1 MQNQTISIRRS
12 VERKVPGYVKIIAFL
27 LYAAALLFTILGAMF
42 GILFLPLALG
52 SLFGGWYL
60 MGEARVIYEYRL
72 DGKTLTVMRTSGM
85 RSRQKEIEFFTLDL
99 NELIVVAD
107 EGTQSMQDAE
117 KLTRQ
122 GERKRVCYDISA
134 QDPNRACA
142 FLYAKGSGA
151 DSGRFVRVCFLP
163 YPDFVGAI
171 RRLCPFPAVS
181 GFCGRDTEAL
191 PRKGDDDRWRD
202 MKTKRRA

>member
-1 MQNQTISIRRS
+1 MSLRRS
-12 VERKVPGYVKIIAFL
+12 VERKVPGYVRVIVAL
-27 LYAAALLFTILGAMF
+27 LYAATLLFTILGAMF
-42 GILFLPLALG
+42 GILFMPLALG

-72 DGKTLTVMRTSGM
+72 DGRTLTVMRTSGM

-107 EGTQSMQDAE
+107 EGTESMQDAE

-122 GERKRVCYDISA
+122 GERKRVCYDVSA
-134 QDPNRACA
+134 QDSNRACA

-151 DSGRFVRVCFLP
+151 DSGRFVRVCFFP
-163 YPDFVGAI
+163 YPDLVGAI
-171 RRLCPFPAVS
+171 RTLCPGKVMITD
-181 GFCGRDTEAL
+181 GEI
-191 PRKGDDDRWRD
+191 
-202 MKTKRRA
+202 

>member
-12 VERKVPGYVKIIAFL
+12 VERKVPGYVKVIAFL
-27 LYAAALLFTILGAMF
+27 LYAATLLFTILGSMF

-85 RSRQKEIEFFTLDL
+85 RSRQKEVEFFTLDL
-99 NELIVVAD
+99 NDLIVVAG

-122 GERKRVCYDISA
+122 GERKRVCYDVSA
-134 QDPNRACA
+134 QDSNRACA

-163 YPDFVGAI
+163 YPDLVGAI
-171 RRLCPFPAVS
+171 RTLCPGKVMIS
-181 GFCGRDTEAL
+181 DGEI
-191 PRKGDDDRWRD
+191 
-202 MKTKRRA
+202 

>member
-12 VERKVPGYVKIIAFL
+12 VERKVPGYVKVIAFL
-27 LYAAALLFTILGAMF
+27 LYAATLLFTILGSMF

-85 RSRQKEIEFFTLDL
+85 RSRQKEVEFFTLDL
-99 NELIVVAD
+99 NDRIVVAG
-107 EGTQSMQDAE
+107 EGPQSMQDAE
-117 KLTRQ
+117 TLPRQ
-122 GERKRVCYDISA
+122 GERKRVCYDVSA
-134 QDPNRACA
+134 QDSNRACA

-151 DSGRFVRVCFLP
+151 DSGRFVRVCFFP
-163 YPDFVGAI
+163 YPDLVGAI
-171 RRLCPFPAVS
+171 RTLCPGKVMITD
-181 GFCGRDTEAL
+181 GEI
-191 PRKGDDDRWRD
+191 
-202 MKTKRRA
+202 

>member
-12 VERKVPGYVKIIAFL
+12 VERKVPGYVKVIVFL
-27 LYAAALLFTILGAMF
+27 LYAATLLFTILGSMF

-60 MGEARVIYEYRL
+60 MGEARVVYEYRL

-85 RSRQKEIEFFTLDL
+85 RSRQKEVEFFTLDL
-99 NELIVVAD
+99 NDLIVIAG

-122 GERKRVCYDISA
+122 GERKRVCYDVSA
-134 QDPNRACA
+134 QDSNRACA

-151 DSGRFVRVCFLP
+151 DSGRFVRVCFFP
-163 YPDFVGAI
+163 YPDLVGAI
-171 RRLCPFPAVS
+171 RTFCPGKVMITD
-181 GFCGRDTEAL
+181 GEI
-191 PRKGDDDRWRD
+191 
-202 MKTKRRA
+202 

>member
-12 VERKVPGYVKIIAFL
+12 VERKVPGYVKVIVFL
-27 LYAAALLFTILGAMF
+27 LYAATLLFTILGSMF

-60 MGEARVIYEYRL
+60 MGEARVVYEYRL

-85 RSRQKEIEFFTLDL
+85 RSRQKEVEFFTLDL

-122 GERKRVCYDISA
+122 GERKCVCYDVSA
-134 QDPNRACA
+134 QDSNRACA

-151 DSGRFVRVCFLP
+151 DSGRFVRVCFFP
-163 YPDFVGAI
+163 YPDLVGAI
-171 RRLCPFPAVS
+171 RTLCPGKVMITD
-181 GFCGRDTEAL
+181 GEI
-191 PRKGDDDRWRD
+191 
-202 MKTKRRA
+202 

>member
-12 VERKVPGYVKIIAFL
+12 VERKVPGYVKVIAFL
-27 LYAAALLFTILGAMF
+27 LYAATLLFTILGSMF

-60 MGEARVIYEYRL
+60 MGEARVVYEDRL
-72 DGKTLTVMRTSGM
+72 DGRTLTVMRTSGM
-85 RSRQKEIEFFTLDL
+85 RSRQKEVEFFTLDL
-99 NELIVVAD
+99 NDLIVVAG

-122 GERKRVCYDISA
+122 GERKRVCYDVSA
-134 QDPNRACA
+134 QDSNRACA

-151 DSGRFVRVCFLP
+151 DSGRFVRVCFFP
-163 YPDFVGAI
+163 YPDLVGAI
-171 RRLCPFPAVS
+171 RTLCPGKVMITD
-181 GFCGRDTEAL
+181 GEI
-191 PRKGDDDRWRD
+191 
-202 MKTKRRA
+202 

>member
-1 MQNQTISIRRS
+1 MQNQMISIHRS
-12 VERKVPGYVKIIAFL
+12 VERKVPGYVKVIAFL

-99 NELIVVAD
+99 NDLIVVAD

-122 GERKRVCYDISA
+122 GERKRVCYDVSA

-171 RRLCPFPAVS
+171 RRLCPGKVMMTD
-181 GFCGRDTEAL
+181 GEI
-191 PRKGDDDRWRD
+191 
-202 MKTKRRA
+202 

>member
-12 VERKVPGYVKIIAFL
+12 VERKVPGYVKVIVFL
-27 LYAAALLFTILGAMF
+27 LYAATLLFTILGSMF

-60 MGEARVIYEYRL
+60 MGEARVVYEYRL

-85 RSRQKEIEFFTLDL
+85 RSRQKEVEFFTLDL
-99 NELIVVAD
+99 NDLIVVAD

-122 GERKRVCYDISA
+122 GERKRVCYDVSA
-134 QDPNRACA
+134 QDSNRACA
-142 FLYAKGSGA
+142 FLYAKESGA

-163 YPDFVGAI
+163 YPDLVGAI
-171 RRLCPFPAVS
+171 RTLCPGKVMITD
-181 GFCGRDTEAL
+181 GEI
-191 PRKGDDDRWRD
+191 
-202 MKTKRRA
+202 

>member
-12 VERKVPGYVKIIAFL
+12 VERKVPGYVKVIVFL
-27 LYAAALLFTILGAMF
+27 LYAATLLFTILGSMF

-60 MGEARVIYEYRL
+60 MGEARVVYEYRL

-85 RSRQKEIEFFTLDL
+85 RSRQKEVEFFTLDL
-99 NELIVVAD
+99 NDLIVVAD

-117 KLTRQ
+117 QLTRQ
-122 GERKRVCYDISA
+122 GERKRVCYDVSA
-134 QDPNRACA
+134 QDSNRACA

-151 DSGRFVRVCFLP
+151 DSGRFVRVCFFP
-163 YPDFVGAI
+163 YPDLVGAI
-171 RRLCPFPAVS
+171 RTLCPGKVMITD
-181 GFCGRDTEAL
+181 GEI
-191 PRKGDDDRWRD
+191 
-202 MKTKRRA
+202 

>member
-1 MQNQTISIRRS
+1 MQNQMISIRRS
-12 VERKVPGYVKIIAFL
+12 VERKVPGYVKVIAFL

-72 DGKTLTVMRTSGM
+72 DGKMLTVMRTSGM

-107 EGTQSMQDAE
+107 EGTESM
-117 KLTRQ
+117 
-122 GERKRVCYDISA
+122 
-134 QDPNRACA
+134 
-142 FLYAKGSGA
+142 
-151 DSGRFVRVCFLP
+151 
-163 YPDFVGAI
+163 
-171 RRLCPFPAVS
+171 
-181 GFCGRDTEAL
+181 
-191 PRKGDDDRWRD
+191 
-202 MKTKRRA
+202 

>member
-12 VERKVPGYVKIIAFL
+12 VERKVPGYVKVIVFL
-27 LYAAALLFTILGAMF
+27 LYAATLLFTILGSMF

-85 RSRQKEIEFFTLDL
+85 RSRQKEVEFFTLDL
-99 NELIVVAD
+99 NDLIVVAG

-122 GERKRVCYDISA
+122 GERKRVCYDASA
-134 QDPNRACA
+134 QDSNRMCA

-151 DSGRFVRVCFLP
+151 DSGRFVRVCFFP
-163 YPDFVGAI
+163 YPDLVGAI
-171 RRLCPFPAVS
+171 RTLCPGKVMITD
-181 GFCGRDTEAL
+181 GEI
-191 PRKGDDDRWRD
+191 
-202 MKTKRRA
+202 

>member
-1 MQNQTISIRRS
+1 MQKQNMSLRRS
-12 VERKVPGYVKIIAFL
+12 VERKVPGYVRVIVAL
-27 LYAAALLFTILGAMF
+27 LYAATLLFTILGAMF
-42 GILFLPLALG
+42 GILFMPLALG

-72 DGKTLTVMRTSGM
+72 DGRTLTVMRTSGM

-107 EGTQSMQDAE
+107 EETESMQDAE
-117 KLTRQ
+117 RLTQ
-122 GERKRVCYDISA
+122 TGEKKRICYDVSA

-171 RRLCPFPAVS
+171 RRLCPGKVMMTD
-181 GFCGRDTEAL
+181 GEI
-191 PRKGDDDRWRD
+191 
-202 MKTKRRA
+202 